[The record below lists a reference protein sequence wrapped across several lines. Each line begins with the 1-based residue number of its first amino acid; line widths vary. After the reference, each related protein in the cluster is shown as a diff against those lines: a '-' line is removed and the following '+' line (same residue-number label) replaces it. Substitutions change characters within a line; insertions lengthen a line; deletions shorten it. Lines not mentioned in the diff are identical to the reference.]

1 MLKVA
6 RTEDKAHGSFAQNNP
21 GGSGSIL
28 LSLSSTLPRLVNSW
42 KLTTQFMNFLD
53 LV

>member
-21 GGSGSIL
+21 GGSGIIL
-28 LSLSSTLPRLVNSW
+28 PSQLSFQASQVASGAVLEPTD
-42 KLTTQFMNFLD
+42 KMQ
-53 LV
+53 